1 MLWCVK
7 DLTSK
12 DRRSLRVNIEYD
24 HATLIRWS
32 PDGKAFIIHKAMANA
47 IEVYKVTKKPD
58 GFLASATKALEFP
71 KVCIM
76 LHLNWLVLAIIK
88 CSYVV
93 ISVTLRMSLAW
104 ILRALGN
111 TSSHAAKRMILLYG
125 I

>member
-1 MLWCVK
+1 MKLSYDVVLNLITDRSVMLWCVK

-47 IEVYKVTKKPD
+47 IEVYKVAKKPD

-71 KVCIM
+71 KVSRCTYY
-76 LHLNWLVLAIIK
+76 NF
-88 CSYVV
+88 
-93 ISVTLRMSLAW
+93 
-104 ILRALGN
+104 IL
-111 TSSHAAKRMILLYG
+111 
-125 I
+125 